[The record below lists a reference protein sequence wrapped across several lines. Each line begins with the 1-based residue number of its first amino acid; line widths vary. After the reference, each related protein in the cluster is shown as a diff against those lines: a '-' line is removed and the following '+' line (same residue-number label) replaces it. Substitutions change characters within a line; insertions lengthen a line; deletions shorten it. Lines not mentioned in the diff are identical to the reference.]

1 MTSCLHLYSRGN
13 TDMGVALNDS
23 LDERMSFGKEPL
35 DVAHGMGDVH
45 FDDGVGKVV
54 TNDRVE
60 ELGVINVED

>member
-1 MTSCLHLYSRGN
+1 
-13 TDMGVALNDS
+13 MGVALNDS